1 MMVLDVYIEGEK
13 LARFAVQ
20 NRVRKEQLDILRQIA
35 HIRNKKGI
43 ELWIKRQPTRRKPP
57 FRWRFARGL
66 LELLDKCPN
75 TIVFAR
81 IVGIAHAI
89 YDWAK
94 VEPAI
99 KCVEDSMDE
108 IRKVVHEYVHEHN
121 LGDVEY
127 IELDSKCDGEFTI
140 MILVRFKGRP
150 RNKEAIGRAL
160 HGELR
165 RRVRKLINIKFR
177 VEVEG
182 GMS

>member
-1 MMVLDVYIEGEK
+1 MVLDVYVEGER

-20 NRVRKEQLDILRQIA
+20 NRVHKEQLDILRQIA
-35 HIRNKKGI
+35 LIRNKKGI

-57 FRWRFARGL
+57 FRWGFAKGL

-108 IRKVVHEYVHEHN
+108 IRKVVHEYAHEHN

-127 IELDSKCDGEFTI
+127 VELDSKCDGEFLITI
-140 MILVRFKGRP
+140 VVRFERRPPDEEAAGRT
-150 RNKEAIGRAL
+150 L
-160 HGELR
+160 HYKLCE
-165 RRVRKLINIKFR
+165 RVRRLKKIRFF
-177 VEVEG
+177 VEAG
-182 GMS
+182 GGTS